1 MLTIIIPLRNE
12 YDNLGE
18 IVNLV
23 NAKLK
28 DINFELLFINDY
40 STDKTFEKG
49 ELISKQDSRYKIYD
63 NKKRGLGGAINLG
76 IKKSSGEP
84 LNVQPCCSKHSV

>member
-63 NKKRGLGGAINLG
+63 NT
-76 IKKSSGEP
+76 SFF
-84 LNVQPCCSKHSV
+84 

>member
-23 NAKLK
+23 NTKLK
-28 DINFELLFINDY
+28 DINFELLFINDLAPTKLLSEGSIFQNRTAGTKY
-40 STDKTFEKG
+40 MTT
-49 ELISKQDSRYKIYD
+49 
-63 NKKRGLGGAINLG
+63 KKEA
-76 IKKSSGEP
+76 
-84 LNVQPCCSKHSV
+84 